1 MVIFVINKIL
11 IVFLLFRA
19 SLANKSAI
27 VSLLLQAG
35 VNPNQQDSLGKTP
48 ISWVSDRITHM
59 RTAIYHRRLQYA
71 DEDEIVQ
78 IKEKLL
84 NELYTMINQLNT
96 WSQNW
101 YEILCILL
109 FLIYS
114 YYILF

>member
-1 MVIFVINKIL
+1 MFKLSFYKIL
-11 IVFLLFRA
+11 IVILLFRA

-48 ISWVSDRITHM
+48 ISWVSDRIRHM

-84 NELYTMINQLNT
+84 NELYTMINQLNI

-101 YEILCILL
+101 CVYYKYFIILIFITYL
-109 FLIYS
+109 F
-114 YYILF
+114 